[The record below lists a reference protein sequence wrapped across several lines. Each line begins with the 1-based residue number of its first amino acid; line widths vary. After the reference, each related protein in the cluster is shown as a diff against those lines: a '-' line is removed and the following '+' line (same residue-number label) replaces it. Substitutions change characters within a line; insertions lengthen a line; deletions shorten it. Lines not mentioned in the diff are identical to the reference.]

1 MSILRARRTFVLLPV
16 VLAATACTAPVPPAP
31 ALPAPSKPVGT
42 LAQVMRGVYFPNAN
56 LIFDVQQKD
65 PGAPSGKAND
75 GSRDSTT
82 EQFSSIY
89 TGWQVVENAAIL
101 LAESTDLIMLPGRFC
116 QNGKPV
122 PTGDAQYTKAAQ
134 GMREAAVA
142 ALEAAKARNLEKSI
156 EITDRIAEGCSNCHE
171 TYRDKG
177 DADSPARC
185 TP

>member
-1 MSILRARRTFVLLPV
+1 MSMLRTRRTLVVLPV
-16 VLAATACTAPVPPAP
+16 VFAATACTAPAP
-31 ALPAPSKPVGT
+31 ATVLPAPSKPIGT

-65 PGAPSGKAND
+65 PGAPPVEAKE

-82 EQFSSIY
+82 AQFSSIY

-101 LAESTDLIMLPGRFC
+101 LAESTDLIMLPGRLC
-116 QNGKPV
+116 QNGRPV
-122 PTGDAQYTKAAQ
+122 PTGDAQYTKAAR
-134 GMREAAVA
+134 GMRDAAVA

-156 EITDRIAEGCSNCHE
+156 ELTDRIAEGCSNCHE